1 MAAIA
6 NMPSVVPIEH
16 GDQYETLLHILFN
29 YSTHR
34 WLSKKHLNTDGQ
46 QFHQDQQSVNH
57 LFLLLTA

>member
-34 WLSKKHLNTDGQ
+34 WLSKKHLNIDG
-46 QFHQDQQSVNH
+46 HVRKMSGSITNPE
-57 LFLLLTA
+57 LLRFC